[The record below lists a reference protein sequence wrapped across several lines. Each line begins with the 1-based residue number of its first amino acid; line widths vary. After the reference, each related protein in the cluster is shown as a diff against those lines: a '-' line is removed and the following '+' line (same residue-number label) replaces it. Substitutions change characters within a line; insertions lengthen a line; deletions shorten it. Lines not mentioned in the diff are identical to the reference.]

1 MFQLKINYPNKFAIN
16 SPLTRTILSI
26 LLDYFYKNDII
37 LVKFKNNLE
46 EKKYGKNFSIHCFLC
61 LAVASVFSLI
71 NTIVENKIFNAY
83 VMIPLYSVAV
93 ISLILYLIIY
103 KKGKR

>member
-1 MFQLKINYPNKFAIN
+1 MEKIFRFI
-16 SPLTRTILSI
+16 
-26 LLDYFYKNDII
+26 
-37 LVKFKNNLE
+37 V
-46 EKKYGKNFSIHCFLC
+46 FLC
-61 LAVASVFSLI
+61 LAVTSVFSLI

-93 ISLILYLIIY
+93 ISLILYLVIY